1 MLDKSL
7 MLTALGQE
15 KADLIIQGG
24 RLVNVLTE
32 EIYPADVAIKGRRIA
47 YVGDVSH
54 CTGPSTQ
61 IVDAKD
67 KYLVPGLIDAHV
79 HPEACKITMTRF
91 AEAVVPRGTTTV
103 FAAMGELWGTT
114 GIEGVRFALDEAK
127 RTPLRVIY
135 HPYSRGTS
143 YRHSTCDQRCPQVR
157 GRTGTADHSVA
168 GHDRPDGHG
177 D

>member
-1 MLDKSL
+1 MLNKPF

-15 KADLIIQGG
+15 KADLVIQGG
-24 RLVNVLTE
+24 KLVNVLTE

-67 KYLVPGLIDAHV
+67 KYLAPGLIDAHV

-103 FAAMGELWGTT
+103 FAAMGEFGAPQAL
-114 GIEGVRFALDEAK
+114 RAFAL
-127 RTPLRVIY
+127 P
-135 HPYSRGTS
+135 SM
-143 YRHSTCDQRCPQVR
+143 
-157 GRTGTADHSVA
+157 
-168 GHDRPDGHG
+168 RPNAPPCV
-177 D
+177 